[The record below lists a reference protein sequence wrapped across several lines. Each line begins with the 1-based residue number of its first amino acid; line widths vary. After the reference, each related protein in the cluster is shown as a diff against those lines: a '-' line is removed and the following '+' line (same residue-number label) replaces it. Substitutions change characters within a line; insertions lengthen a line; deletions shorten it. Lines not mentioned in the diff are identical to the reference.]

1 MLVAPTSRSQLGLVC
16 CVDCACGRG
25 LTAAER
31 ARVSLREFRIEIKFA
46 LFCFFSTNNTLVRTA
61 MPYVRTATQQLG
73 RREHAPMQ
81 KEHSPLIAA
90 VIDAANA
97 TRRSIAAEALF
108 HDRHTRYIRAL
119 NSSPS
124 LQAGRLRLSLAR
136 HSGGTA
142 SCGQGSYRPQSGCRC
157 STDRANASTNAR

>member
-1 MLVAPTSRSQLGLVC
+1 
-16 CVDCACGRG
+16 
-25 LTAAER
+25 
-31 ARVSLREFRIEIKFA
+31 
-46 LFCFFSTNNTLVRTA
+46 
-61 MPYVRTATQQLG
+61 
-73 RREHAPMQ
+73 MQ